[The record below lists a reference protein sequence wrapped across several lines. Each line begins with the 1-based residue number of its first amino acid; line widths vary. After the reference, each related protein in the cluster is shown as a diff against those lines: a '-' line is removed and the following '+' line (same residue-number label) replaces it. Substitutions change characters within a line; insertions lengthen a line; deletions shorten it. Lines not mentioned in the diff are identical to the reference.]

1 MTTQQITLPIEYW
14 KKHDLYDNTEIISI
28 EDIRT
33 VELKHFRDVQ
43 FTGHSIHYPQ
53 PLLYSRGKLL
63 LPTIEKFMSLGRG
76 TVYEKDMWYNGEF
89 LEVKKTVEDP
99 VFYFVYNMAN
109 YYHFIYDTLPYL
121 YSYFYEKKY
130 TKNLKLLV
138 SPPEG
143 QTDLYPFVW
152 DCLDLLGISRDDIVF
167 LDPETEYYSVLVGSS
182 LTHDGLSN
190 HRPHKGV
197 YDVINRMRGDYKG
210 PEKVYISRRTWTQQK
225 SDNIGTNM
233 TEARRCVN
241 EDEVWELFKARGY
254 EEVFCENL
262 SMEEKIGLFRGA
274 KKVAGPIGGG
284 MVNTI
289 FSPPETQVISINS
302 PTFFDINTRFEYSMS
317 HTQLYHFNDTE
328 FDGDAE
334 GWVEGQGALS
344 ISGGLNSPWK
354 VNLNTLSKFLEEND
368 G

>member
-1 MTTQQITLPIEYW
+1 
-14 KKHDLYDNTEIISI
+14 
-28 EDIRT
+28 
-33 VELKHFRDVQ
+33 
-43 FTGHSIHYPQ
+43 
-53 PLLYSRGKLL
+53 
-63 LPTIEKFMSLGRG
+63 
-76 TVYEKDMWYNGEF
+76 
-89 LEVKKTVEDP
+89 
-99 VFYFVYNMAN
+99 MAN

-121 YSYFYEKKY
+121 YSYFYERKY
-130 TKNLKLLV
+130 NRNLKLLV
-138 SPPEG
+138 SPAEG

-167 LDPETEYYSVLVGSS
+167 LDKDTLYYTVVVGSS

-197 YDVINRMRGDYKG
+197 FEVLNRMKG
-210 PEKVYISRRTWTQQK
+210 TYERKEKIYVSRRSWMHSNTK
-225 SDNIGTNM
+225 NIGTNM

-289 FSPPETQVISINS
+289 FSSPETEVISINS

-317 HTQLYHFNDTE
+317 HTNLHHFNDTE
-328 FDGDAE
+328 FDGDAT

-354 VNLNTLSKFLEEND
+354 VNLDALKEFIDEID

>member
-14 KKHDLYDNTEIISI
+14 KNDNTEVISI
-28 EDIRT
+28 DDIRT
-33 VELKHFRDVQ
+33 VELKYFRDVK

-76 TVYEKDMWYNGEF
+76 TVYEKDMWYSGEF

-197 YDVINRMRGDYKG
+197 YDVINRMRGDYSG
-210 PEKVYISRRTWTQQK
+210 PEKVYISRRTWTQEK

-317 HTQLYHFNDTE
+317 HTKLYHFNDTE
-328 FDGDAE
+328 FDGDAT

-354 VNLNTLSKFLEEND
+354 VNLNTLSQFLEEHD

>member
-14 KKHDLYDNTEIISI
+14 NRGDTETISL
-28 EDIRT
+28 EDIRE
-33 VELKHFRDVQ
+33 VKLKYFKDVQ
-43 FTGHSIHYPQ
+43 FIGHSIHYPQ
-53 PLLYSRGKLL
+53 PLLYSRGQLI

-76 TVYEKDMWYNGEF
+76 TVYEKEMWYTGE
-89 LEVKKTVEDP
+89 LGSPSDIVEEP
-99 VFYFVYNMAN
+99 LFYFVYNMAN

-121 YSYFYEKKY
+121 YSYFYERKY
-130 TKNLKLLV
+130 NRNLKLLV

-167 LDPETEYYSVLVGSS
+167 LDKDTLYYTVVVGSS

-197 YDVINRMRGDYKG
+197 FEVLNRMKG
-210 PEKVYISRRTWTQQK
+210 TYERKEKIYVSRRSWMHSNTK
-225 SDNIGTNM
+225 NIGTNM

-241 EDEVWELFKARGY
+241 EDEVWEFFKARGY

-317 HTQLYHFNDTE
+317 HTHLHHFNDTE

>member
-14 KKHDLYDNTEIISI
+14 NREETETISVD
-28 EDIRT
+28 DIRE
-33 VELKHFRDVQ
+33 VKLKYFKDVQ
-43 FTGHSIHYPQ
+43 FIGHSIHYPQ

-76 TVYEKDMWYNGEF
+76 TVYEKEMWYTGE
-89 LEVKKTVEDP
+89 LGSPTDIVDEP
-99 VFYFVYNMAN
+99 VFYFAYNMAN

-121 YSYFYEKKY
+121 YSYFYERKY
-130 TKNLKLLV
+130 NRNLKLLV

-152 DCLDLLGISRDDIVF
+152 DCLDLLGIRRDDIVF
-167 LDPETEYYSVLVGSS
+167 LDKDTLYYTVVVGSS

-190 HRPHKGV
+190 YRPHKGV
-197 YDVINRMRGDYKG
+197 FEVLNRMKG
-210 PEKVYISRRTWTQQK
+210 TYERKEKIYVSRRSWMHSNTK
-225 SDNIGTNM
+225 NIGTNM

-241 EDEVWELFKARGY
+241 EDEVWELFKSRGY

-262 SMEEKIGLFRGA
+262 SMEEKIGLFRNA

-289 FSPPETQVISINS
+289 FSPPETEVISINS

-317 HTQLYHFNDTE
+317 HTQLHHFNDTE
-328 FDGDAE
+328 FDGDAT

-354 VNLNTLSKFLEEND
+354 VNMDSLKEFVND
-368 G
+368 I